1 MRACPNHVY
10 PVKHKLRNCGM
21 MNNFMISGS
30 LTRDMELEEHQDRR
44 DVMPFPEEDAVMT
57 VYEGGGAPHVQP
69 MSRDPN
75 SLWLRTRGHKGVKA
89 QVFQYIYLYDMCV
102 CILQLVQ

>member
-10 PVKHKLRNCGM
+10 PVKHKLKNCGM

-57 VYEGGGAPHVQP
+57 VYEGGGGTTCPTYVPGSQLIVVENP
-69 MSRDPN
+69 GTQGCKSTSFPI
-75 SLWLRTRGHKGVKA
+75 
-89 QVFQYIYLYDMCV
+89 YIS
-102 CILQLVQ
+102 I

>member
-1 MRACPNHVY
+1 VY

-57 VYEGGGAPHVQP
+57 VYEGGGHH
-69 MSRDPN
+69 MSNLCPGIP
-75 SLWLRTRGHKGVKA
+75 THCG
-89 QVFQYIYLYDMCV
+89 
-102 CILQLVQ
+102 